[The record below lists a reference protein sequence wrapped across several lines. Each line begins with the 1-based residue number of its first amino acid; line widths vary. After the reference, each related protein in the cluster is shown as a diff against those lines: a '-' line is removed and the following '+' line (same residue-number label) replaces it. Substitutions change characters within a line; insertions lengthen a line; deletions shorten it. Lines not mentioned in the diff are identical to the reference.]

1 MESTLDLNFSH
12 THTETGSHA
21 SCLGLDWRLSYQWVA
36 TGGLPDMLAFRVER
50 ERCRVD
56 IDSMGPQRDE
66 SSRSWGSLC
75 KVEAV
80 VA

>member
-1 MESTLDLNFSH
+1 M
-12 THTETGSHA
+12 
-21 SCLGLDWRLSYQWVA
+21 
-36 TGGLPDMLAFRVER
+36 GGLPDMLAFRVER

-56 IDSMGPQRDE
+56 IDSMGPQRTE
-66 SSRSWGSLC
+66 SSRSWGSSC